1 MTRNNLPWQFD
12 RDETRMVDPSPQSL
26 GAMAIV
32 IAVGDYAA
40 GATDVTEMRRIAT
53 AALECE
59 DRLWDEGRHDLGIA
73 PGLTVA
79 DAARH
84 ILAGLETAAPS
95 PPTA

>member
-1 MTRNNLPWQFD
+1 
-12 RDETRMVDPSPQSL
+12 MVDPTQQSL

-32 IAVGDYAA
+32 TAVGDYAA
-40 GATDVTEMRRIAT
+40 GATDATEMRRIAT

-59 DRLWDEGRHDLGIA
+59 DRVWDEACRDLGIA
-73 PGLTVA
+73 PGSTVA

-84 ILAGLETAAPS
+84 ILAGLEKTSSP